1 MRSAK
6 VETDVTQKQIKIT
19 RSPTVLLKSLIYIS
33 QLLNRDHI
41 GHLTILSNM
50 TLKMLPKLALPA
62 QMAHFF
68 LLCGKHW
75 LVKSWEQKNFV
86 DKA

>member
-41 GHLTILSNM
+41 GHLIILSNM

-68 LLCGKHW
+68 FALWKT
-75 LVKSWEQKNFV
+75 LVGQELGAKNFV